1 VKRFIIILS
10 TFILIATVAILRPVP
25 IPDDLSECLEET
37 ITISNIVHAENQ
49 DITIFQANGSR
60 MFYINH
66 GMDYGLDSLINEE
79 RLRGAQLKV
88 LYPRYWTPLDW
99 NNNHKH
105 ATSIIHGSDTL
116 FNEIALVRTKTNH

>member
-1 VKRFIIILS
+1 MNRFIIILG
-10 TFILIATVAILRPVP
+10 ILILSVAILRPVP
-25 IPDDLSECLEET
+25 IPEDLSECLEET
-37 ITISNIVHAENQ
+37 ITVSYVVHTKNQ
-49 DITIFQANGSR
+49 DIAIFQDSNER

-66 GMDYGLDSLINEE
+66 GIDHGLGSSVNEG
-79 RLRGAQLKV
+79 RLKGAQIKV

-105 ATSIIHGSDTL
+105 TAAVIHGTDTL